1 MNRPFNVPQ
10 SFSPFAEKQMD
21 FGYSGVSVDKSG
33 RTLSV
38 GNTPRAIT
46 QFSPANSGGG
56 GAAPLT
62 VSMTTIGYLRC
73 DGSCGYVDVVTGVTS
88 P

>member
-21 FGYSGVSVDKSG
+21 FGYSGVSVDNSG
-33 RTLSV
+33 KTLSV
-38 GNTPRAIT
+38 GSTPRAIT
-46 QFSPANSGGG
+46 QFTSANAGSG

-62 VSMTTIGYLRC
+62 VTIASIGYLRC
-73 DGSCGYVDVVTGVTS
+73 DGTCEYIDVVTGVTS